1 MIPVDTEFFS
11 SPYYFLMRDKG
22 NMYSLYFSV
31 ENTLT
36 EARKKDEVIHFPKE
50 KGEKVKKH
58 LKVISTE
65 RRNFYEGKKEIL
77 CRED

>member
-1 MIPVDTEFFS
+1 MIEKN
-11 SPYYFLMRDKG
+11 DKKID
-22 NMYSLYFSV
+22 
-31 ENTLT
+31 
-36 EARKKDEVIHFPKE
+36 KKIDIGKQ
-50 KGEKVKKH
+50 GEKVKEH